1 MLRWIEA
8 VQNEREKSENE
19 VTMSN
24 SLTDFELEAE
34 IGFAL

>member
-34 IGFAL
+34 ICFAL